1 MVCPW
6 ACRATSGPPGRRGA
20 RNPWAEG
27 TSGESHNSWPAWD
40 LPAGCSRSRKTEERF
55 AGPAPGQEI
64 TPHTPTHPML
74 CPSISVCVPL
84 FSVSLSASSS
94 LSFTLS
100 FSLSLSLHVSLSLS
114 LSLPHSLPLYLS
126 LPPSLPPSLSPLSLL
141 RSQANIRPAARFV
154 NFKFLSAVRPHDPGR
169 FGSSRRC
176 PYRPVLVAAPCFFCL
191 RTHSPL
197 LPYHCATLLCLCS
210 QQGGCS
216 K

>member
-1 MVCPW
+1 MAW
-6 ACRATSGPPGRRGA
+6 SALGRAERPPALRVAAGPGIRGRREPQENRTTPGRHGTCRRAAVGA
-20 RNPWAEG
+20 EKLKNV
-27 TSGESHNSWPAWD
+27 
-40 LPAGCSRSRKTEERF
+40 LPGRHRDKKLPHTH
-55 AGPAPGQEI
+55 
-64 TPHTPTHPML
+64 PHTP
-74 CPSISVCVPL
+74 CSVPL
-84 FSVSLSASSS
+84 SLSVSL
-94 LSFTLS
+94 
-100 FSLSLSLHVSLSLS
+100 FSLSLSPPLPLSLSLS
-114 LSLPHSLPLYLS
+114 LSLSPSLSMSLSLSLSPCLTLSLSICLS
-126 LPPSLPPSLSPLSLL
+126 LPPSLL